1 MLVDERRK
9 IDATEPLRIAP
20 GKVRHHKKQKAK
32 KGWWE
37 PNPSANRPPVG
48 HSGDEWERG
57 KCVVFIGR

>member
-37 PNPSANRPPVG
+37 PNPSANRPPVT
-48 HSGDEWERG
+48 HFTYAIR
-57 KCVVFIGR
+57 RP